1 MDTNE
6 FKTINHYWY
15 VFIIKLLRWIAI
27 IITIAANTYNSYVC
41 YEYMHFL
48 LHIHQSKK
56 SALLELSIE
65 NILTIDMVT
74 LMGCNCI
81 ENILKID
88 LVAFIDC
95 QNMTCL
101 KCTITSYV

>member
-1 MDTNE
+1 
-6 FKTINHYWY
+6 
-15 VFIIKLLRWIAI
+15 
-27 IITIAANTYNSYVC
+27 
-41 YEYMHFL
+41 MHFL

-56 SALLELSIE
+56 SVLLELSIE

>member
-1 MDTNE
+1 
-6 FKTINHYWY
+6 
-15 VFIIKLLRWIAI
+15 
-27 IITIAANTYNSYVC
+27 
-41 YEYMHFL
+41 MHFL